1 MLLELTGKLPV
12 DAILPGAAVTAAPAP
27 GDQVVEALVGLG
39 WKDAQAERAVADARA
54 ATPDAGVSALLKDA
68 LRMLGG
74 PR

>member
-1 MLLELTGKLPV
+1 
-12 DAILPGAAVTAAPAP
+12 
-27 GDQVVEALVGLG
+27 VEALVGLG